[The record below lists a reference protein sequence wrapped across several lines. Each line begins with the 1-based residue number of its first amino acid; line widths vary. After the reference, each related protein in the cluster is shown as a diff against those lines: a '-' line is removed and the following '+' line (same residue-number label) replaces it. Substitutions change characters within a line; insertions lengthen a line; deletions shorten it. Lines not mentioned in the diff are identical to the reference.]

1 MTLAPA
7 QLFFS
12 PDISG
17 PNNSQLSPLNRIAD
31 GLAGKIFQDVGGIDP
46 RLDARAVCTIGVTLP
61 AMPSLLFSAE
71 RKKLSR
77 PVPV

>member
-1 MTLAPA
+1 MTLTPA

-17 PNNSQLSPLNRIAD
+17 PNNSQLSPLNRI
-31 GLAGKIFQDVGGIDP
+31 I
-46 RLDARAVCTIGVTLP
+46 CN
-61 AMPSLLFSAE
+61 LFSAE